1 MRGSLCPGLLQR
13 GVWEAVSG
21 MREAK
26 PVEILQ
32 VPEVKGWVTGRGAKT
47 TLEIPN
53 AYENDGTGGCMQA
66 ARLHLQDERED
77 PVFLC
82 CLAFCP

>member
-1 MRGSLCPGLLQR
+1 MEVFLRSREEALCMRGSLYPGLLQR

-32 VPEVKGWVTGRGAKT
+32 VHEVKGWVTGRGAKT
-47 TLEIPN
+47 MLEIPN
-53 AYENDGTGGCMQA
+53 A
-66 ARLHLQDERED
+66 
-77 PVFLC
+77 
-82 CLAFCP
+82 